1 MEQPAQPV
9 QMTGNEFKIPNFQKA
24 LDQQSSKYKL
34 DASRQVC
41 QDLSTV
47 NSTWN
52 SINLN
57 VLGKFA
63 RTLKLSKAVKTA
75 KKEDKKE
82 SKIEFYVNEMMIG
95 CSSLLDD
102 EFMQN
107 RKNELGNNVSE
118 YSDKFIDNKRMFIE
132 GLALRD
138 SEQWRT

>member
-1 MEQPAQPV
+1 M
-9 QMTGNEFKIPNFQKA
+9 
-24 LDQQSSKYKL
+24 
-34 DASRQVC
+34 
-41 QDLSTV
+41 
-47 NSTWN
+47 
-52 SINLN
+52 
-57 VLGKFA
+57 
-63 RTLKLSKAVKTA
+63 KTA

-82 SKIEFYVNEMMIG
+82 SKIEFHVNEMMIG

-118 YSDKFIDNKRMFIE
+118 YSGKFIDNKRMFIE